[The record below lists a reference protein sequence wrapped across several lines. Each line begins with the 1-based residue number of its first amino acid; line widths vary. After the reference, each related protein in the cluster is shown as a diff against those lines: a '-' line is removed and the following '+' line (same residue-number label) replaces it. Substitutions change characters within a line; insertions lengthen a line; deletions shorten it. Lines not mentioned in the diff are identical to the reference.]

1 MVVMTPRESWTGER
15 LDELSNRMD
24 REFREVRA
32 EMRELRKESV
42 KTREEIAELRS
53 EVSGFEKRMDDK
65 FDAVN
70 RTLQIG
76 FGLMGTMF
84 VAVIGLIGTQL

>member
-1 MVVMTPRESWTGER
+1 MAVMTPRENWTD
-15 LDELSNRMD
+15 LM
-24 REFREVRA
+24 
-32 EMRELRKESV
+32 

-53 EVSGFEKRMDDK
+53 EVRGFEKRMDDR

>member
-1 MVVMTPRESWTGER
+1 MAREVWTDER
-15 LDELSNRMD
+15 LDELASRMD
-24 REFREVRA
+24 EGFREARA

-42 KTREEIAELRS
+42 RTREEIAELRS

-84 VAVIGLIGTQL
+84 VAVISLMGT

>member
-1 MVVMTPRESWTGER
+1 MAVMTPRETWTDER

-32 EMRELRKESV
+32 EMRELRKELV

-70 RTLQIG
+70 RTLQIR

>member
-1 MVVMTPRESWTGER
+1 MVVMAPERSRTDER
-15 LDELSNRMD
+15 LDDLSNRMN

-32 EMRELRKESV
+32 EMRELRKELV

>member
-1 MVVMTPRESWTGER
+1 MPTVVREAWTDER
-15 LDELSNRMD
+15 LDELASRTD
-24 REFREVRA
+24 EGFREVRA
-32 EMRELRKESV
+32 ELRELRKEAV

-76 FGLMGTMF
+76 FG
-84 VAVIGLIGTQL
+84 